1 VWGGGCVCV
10 CVCEC
15 VCACV
20 SVCMCVPV
28 CVSVHICC
36 VCMFGRVGLR
46 VGLCVCVCLY
56 ACLCTCVVYA
66 CFGACACMRVCACVC
81 VCLAEFA
88 LMPHNFCT
96 PLQHTVQRQAP
107 APRTSSEITPHLT
120 SQRIA
125 VYTNRIPE
133 GSHPSKPPRVITS
146 SLHYN

>member
-1 VWGGGCVCV
+1 VNVCVRVCLCACVCLYACLCTFVVYACLGVWV
-10 CVCEC
+10 CVW
-15 VCACV
+15 VCV
-20 SVCMCVPV
+20 SVCAC
-28 CVSVHICC
+28 
-36 VCMFGRVGLR
+36 
-46 VGLCVCVCLY
+46 Y

-96 PLQHTVQRQAP
+96 PLQHTVQRQAS